1 MHELGIVF
9 HIIRTVEDACRDNA
23 ILRVSSVTLQLGE
36 VSGVVPHY
44 LEDAWRWASNKN
56 SLVAGAELKVEEIPA
71 VTYCEDCKKT
81 YETVKHGKTCPY
93 CGSART
99 YLVQGQEVMVKE
111 QVAGG
116 QKCSFRPSILVAF
129 FFSLRKWNCP
139 GSQLSS
145 IFSGK
150 EDYGRGKRPATCFAG
165 HGGSTASKEG

>member
-56 SLVAGAELKVEEIPA
+56 PLVAGSELKVEEIPA

-81 YETVKHGKTCPY
+81 YETVAHGKTCLH
-93 CGSART
+93 CGSSRT

-111 QVAGG
+111 IET
-116 QKCSFRPSILVAF
+116 PDE
-129 FFSLRKWNCP
+129 
-139 GSQLSS
+139 QLSRDDVD
-145 IFSGK
+145 K
-150 EDYGRGKRPATCFAG
+150 EYVDG
-165 HGGSTASKEG
+165 ASPLGQGAMREASLDPVDAANPLIIE

>member
-99 YLVQGQEVMVKE
+99 YLVQGQEVMAKQIE
-111 QVAGG
+111 T
-116 QKCSFRPSILVAF
+116 PDE
-129 FFSLRKWNCP
+129 
-139 GSQLSS
+139 QLSR
-145 IFSGK
+145 
-150 EDYGRGKRPATCFAG
+150 EDAG
-165 HGGSTASKEG
+165 DGCADGASPLGHAAADETSLDPVDAANPLIIE

>member
-44 LEDAWRWASNKN
+44 LEDAWRWASSKN
-56 SLVAGAELKVEEIPA
+56 PLVTGAELKVEEIPA

-93 CGSART
+93 CGSVRT

-111 QVAGG
+111 IET
-116 QKCSFRPSILVAF
+116 PDE
-129 FFSLRKWNCP
+129 
-139 GSQLSS
+139 QLSR
-145 IFSGK
+145 
-150 EDYGRGKRPATCFAG
+150 DDAG
-165 HGGSTASKEG
+165 DEYVDGASPLGHAAAGETSPDPVDAANPLIIE

>member
-56 SLVAGAELKVEEIPA
+56 SLVAGAELKAEEIPA

-81 YETVKHGKTCPY
+81 YETVAHGKTCPY
-93 CGSART
+93 CGSSRT

-111 QVAGG
+111 IET
-116 QKCSFRPSILVAF
+116 PDE
-129 FFSLRKWNCP
+129 
-139 GSQLSS
+139 QLSR
-145 IFSGK
+145 
-150 EDYGRGKRPATCFAG
+150 DDAG
-165 HGGSTASKEG
+165 DGYVDGASPLGHVVADETSLDPVDAANPLIIE

>member
-111 QVAGG
+111 IET
-116 QKCSFRPSILVAF
+116 PDE
-129 FFSLRKWNCP
+129 
-139 GSQLSS
+139 QLSRDDAGDECADGES
-145 IFSGK
+145 
-150 EDYGRGKRPATCFAG
+150 PLG
-165 HGGSTASKEG
+165 HGAVHEASPDPVDAANPLIIE

>member
-71 VTYCEDCKKT
+71 VTYCEDCKKM
-81 YETVKHGKTCPY
+81 YETVAHGKTCPY
-93 CGSART
+93 CGSSRT

-111 QVAGG
+111 IET
-116 QKCSFRPSILVAF
+116 PDE
-129 FFSLRKWNCP
+129 
-139 GSQLSS
+139 QLSRDDAGDGCADGAS
-145 IFSGK
+145 
-150 EDYGRGKRPATCFAG
+150 PLG
-165 HGGSTASKEG
+165 HGAVHEASLDPVDAANPLIIE

>member
-56 SLVAGAELKVEEIPA
+56 PLVAGCELKVEEISA

-81 YETVKHGKTCPY
+81 YETVAHGKTCPY

-111 QVAGG
+111 IET
-116 QKCSFRPSILVAF
+116 PDE
-129 FFSLRKWNCP
+129 
-139 GSQLSS
+139 QLSRDDVDK
-145 IFSGK
+145 GYT
-150 EDYGRGKRPATCFAG
+150 DDATSFG
-165 HGGSTASKEG
+165 HDAPCGASLDPVDAANPLIIE

>member
-56 SLVAGAELKVEEIPA
+56 PLVAGSELKVEEIPA

-81 YETVKHGKTCPY
+81 YETVAHGKTCPH
-93 CGSART
+93 CGSSRT
-99 YLVQGQEVMVKE
+99 YLVQGQEVMV
-111 QVAGG
+111 
-116 QKCSFRPSILVAF
+116 
-129 FFSLRKWNCP
+129 
-139 GSQLSS
+139 
-145 IFSGK
+145 
-150 EDYGRGKRPATCFAG
+150 
-165 HGGSTASKEG
+165 

>member
-81 YETVKHGKTCPY
+81 YETVAHGKTCPY
-93 CGSART
+93 CGSSRT

-111 QVAGG
+111 IET
-116 QKCSFRPSILVAF
+116 PDE
-129 FFSLRKWNCP
+129 
-139 GSQLSS
+139 QLSR
-145 IFSGK
+145 
-150 EDYGRGKRPATCFAG
+150 DDAG
-165 HGGSTASKEG
+165 DGYVDGASPLGHVVADETSLDPVDAANPLIIE

>member
-36 VSGVVPHY
+36 VSGVIPHY

-56 SLVAGAELKVEEIPA
+56 PLVVGSELKVEEIPA

-81 YETVKHGKTCPY
+81 YETVAHGKTCPH
-93 CGSART
+93 CGSSRT

-111 QVAGG
+111 IET
-116 QKCSFRPSILVAF
+116 PDE
-129 FFSLRKWNCP
+129 
-139 GSQLSS
+139 QLSREPRPLPKLRLNPAVKS
-145 IFSGK
+145 VFDFRY
-150 EDYGRGKRPATCFAG
+150 EDFTLEGYDPWPAIKAPMSF
-165 HGGSTASKEG
+165 

>member
-56 SLVAGAELKVEEIPA
+56 PLVAGSELKVEEIPA

-81 YETVKHGKTCPY
+81 YETV
-93 CGSART
+93 A
-99 YLVQGQEVMVKE
+99 
-111 QVAGG
+111 
-116 QKCSFRPSILVAF
+116 
-129 FFSLRKWNCP
+129 LRK
-139 GSQLSS
+139 SS
-145 IFSGK
+145 HVFGA
-150 EDYGRGKRPATCFAG
+150 GPRGDGEGDRNSRRAAFAR
-165 HGGSTASKEG
+165 

>member
-56 SLVAGAELKVEEIPA
+56 PLVAGSELKVEEIPA

-81 YETVKHGKTCPY
+81 YETVAHGK
-93 CGSART
+93 T

-111 QVAGG
+111 IET
-116 QKCSFRPSILVAF
+116 PDE
-129 FFSLRKWNCP
+129 
-139 GSQLSS
+139 QLSRDDVD
-145 IFSGK
+145 K
-150 EDYGRGKRPATCFAG
+150 EYVDG
-165 HGGSTASKEG
+165 ASPLGQGAMREASLDPVDAANPLIIE